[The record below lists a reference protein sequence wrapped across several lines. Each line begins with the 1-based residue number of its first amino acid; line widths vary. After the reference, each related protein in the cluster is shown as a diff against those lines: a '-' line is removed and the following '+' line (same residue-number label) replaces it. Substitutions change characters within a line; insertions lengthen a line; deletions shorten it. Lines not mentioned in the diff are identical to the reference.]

1 MRNRSGNVVDVQRR
15 ANAWKSNIDANIHR
29 DRRAVSCGRDRWGR
43 GAPNEDNGIIV
54 EWRVVRSYDSDVSG
68 LMVNAVVQSML
79 SSKFLTFQHHI
90 LNILLHSDTGIH
102 ESGIEQDAK
111 RKRVDEVA

>member
-1 MRNRSGNVVDVQRR
+1 MG
-15 ANAWKSNIDANIHR
+15 K
-29 DRRAVSCGRDRWGR
+29 

-102 ESGIEQDAK
+102 KVESRRTERAREQTKSPDRNREEGSGFTNDASG
-111 RKRVDEVA
+111 RRRSTS